1 VTYRV
6 VWLPE
11 AMSALRRL
19 RETEPDGAQQVTAA
33 VGGLATDPR
42 PAATRALG
50 RSGFHRLRLG
60 RYRLLYEIDPDA
72 EIVYIVNVGSVPGR
86 QW

>member
-19 RETEPDGAQQVTAA
+19 HQSEPDGAQQVTAA
-33 VGGLATDPR
+33 VGGLATEPR
-42 PAATRALG
+42 PPGSRALG

-72 EIVYIVNVGSVPGR
+72 ETVYVVNVGSVSGR